1 MYLEAKTDA
10 FQDST
15 ADWLLPVY
23 FTLSGAQGTARET
36 VAMLL
41 PKAREENLSKPCEL
55 LNKLFGYEQLIK
67 DLVEN
72 NKD

>member
-36 VAMLL
+36 TLL
-41 PKAREENLSKPCEL
+41 PKALEENLYKLCEL
-55 LNKLFGYEQLIK
+55 LDKLLFCDKKLIK
-67 DLVEN
+67 VLVEN
-72 NKD
+72 NKY